1 MNLNGN
7 KITQYDITFGMG
19 GQAHIKIA
27 LKCIYLIQKDTTF
40 LQFCKNVKIII
51 HTATEKTEIYVFK

>member
-27 LKCIYLIQKDTTF
+27 LKCIYLIQQDTTF
-40 LQFCKNVKIII
+40 LNFAKMLKL
-51 HTATEKTEIYVFK
+51 